1 MSIKVIGNDHIGS
14 DTGIKKRIN
23 AGAEKLVFDILQAT
37 QYSNPIPSSV
47 RELVTNACD
56 AQKEKEIAI
65 DILTGKAQVS
75 DYYIERHGEQ
85 YEDSNFDKSYYN
97 LDRLDK
103 INNDIIVT
111 YIQRDGVGFCDE
123 FVVQDYGVGIGSK
136 RLEGI
141 LELGYSTKR
150 NTAHNFGAF
159 GLGAKVA
166 LSTGVDFYTIETVYN
181 GMRFKANC
189 YNYKTDFVIP
199 KFNLE
204 TGQMNPSIELSDG
217 SIIYYEETSA
227 LNNTKISFGVKKFN
241 RQRFEDA
248 VEEQLT
254 YLSNVKFFIQREDGT
269 IREEEFKARVLYNSN
284 NLIVSNSYMYNKPHI
299 VIVKEPGSSTG
310 INYGYVDF
318 RELEM
323 EQLYGAVGLKCP
335 IRQVYKDE
343 DGNEV
348 LIQDGVEVTPSR
360 EKVIWNDN
368 TKQYVQN
375 LILKAAEEATDIIQ
389 ESMKETDFLKWV
401 DACRN
406 VLNDKINSDPAVA
419 ALARIIDRSAIKPKY
434 SADPS
439 IKWGPV
445 ESVFYGMSVKE
456 HSSYIKDKTYHS
468 KSEDLNHWEGFNLN
482 AIYFKEDNSYTRLK
496 DFYLMDQHDGKFLT
510 IYPKNLNYL
519 VEKINDALT
528 DEDAE
533 HYQKEY
539 DKRKMSADKL
549 IALIK
554 QSSVFKTYE
563 DVVVPDDFESSFK
576 IKEDVVYNAEDASSL
591 THEERRKLN
600 QQIVAFTLR
609 EHHNAYRRRTSESL
623 TWDKTEPKLSELQNL
638 QGTIYYGTDEDA
650 DLIREA
656 AWICRNSAPSISNIY
671 NANWGSVNK
680 GDSVHDKMFFWG
692 RSPERFIGYSN
703 RNAFATVPDT
713 YVNEHPQFLKVSE
726 ANVKIISKFPNFKPI
741 SQFYRTTTELE
752 GYDQDQVYTVD
763 KHLKLAFNRKYT
775 NTLRYEHFNLLKGID
790 PWFYTIYK
798 TVKCINEN
806 STNVEDETAVEILN
820 DLNKLYTMQEISKSD
835 SVELIEQTSK
845 ELFVLSDIKTA
856 IIQDNDI
863 ANLVRYVIAFNDD
876 VIEILSRLENVDSA
890 ECNKEVYS
898 YLNWRQKFDIEIPKE
913 SIKNVVKNYNFDI
926 DISQI

>member
-56 AQKEKEIAI
+56 AQKEKEIALE
-65 DILTGKAQVS
+65 ILTGKAQVS

-85 YEDSNFDKSYYN
+85 YEDSNFDSSYYN

-204 TGQMNPSIELSDG
+204 TGNINPSITLSDG
-217 SIIYYEETSA
+217 SIVYYEETNA

-284 NLIVSNSYMYNKPHI
+284 NLIVSSSYMYNKPHI

-375 LILKAAEEATDIIQ
+375 LIVKAAEEATDIIQ

-434 SADPS
+434 SLDPS
-439 IKWGPV
+439 IKWGPI

-468 KSEDLNHWEGFNLN
+468 KSEDLDRWEGFNLD
-482 AIYFKEDNSYTRLK
+482 AIYFKEENSYTRLK
-496 DFYLMDQHDGKFLT
+496 DFYLMEQHGGKFLT

-519 VEKINDALT
+519 VEKINEAVT

-533 HYQKEY
+533 HYQKEH

-563 DVVVPDDFESSFK
+563 DVVVPDDFESKFK

-609 EHHNAYRRRTSESL
+609 DHHNAYRRQDASSL
-623 TWDKTEPKLSELQNL
+623 TWDKVEPKLSTLQNL
-638 QGTIYYGTDEDA
+638 QGTIYYGTDEHA

-656 AWICRNSAPSISNIY
+656 AWITRNSLPAILNVY
-671 NANWGSVNK
+671 GHQYGSVPK
-680 GDSVHDKMFFWG
+680 GDSASDKVYFWG
-692 RSPERFIGYSN
+692 CAPDRFVNGYLSESN
-703 RNAFATVPDT
+703 RLRQVEED
-713 YVNEHPQFLKVSE
+713 YVNLTPQFLKVSE

-741 SQFYRTTTELE
+741 NQFYRTTMELE

-775 NTLRYEHFNLLKGID
+775 ENLEYDYLYKLKNINPIFKTIASVIEKIFNES
-790 PWFYTIYK
+790 
-798 TVKCINEN
+798 NELP
-806 STNVEDETAVEILN
+806 EFIKE

-856 IIQDNDI
+856 VIQDQDI
-863 ANLVRYVIAFNDD
+863 INIVEYVKAFN
-876 VIEILSRLENVDSA
+876 ENVQHILCEMNDVDTA

-898 YLNWRQKFDIEIPKE
+898 YLNWRQKFDIEIPVE
-913 SIKNVVKNYNFDI
+913 SIKNVVNNYNFNI
-926 DISQI
+926 DISEI